1 MVKTITK
8 IGNSAGIILDQ
19 TLLEL
24 AHLKVGDEVDIT
36 VDSTSG
42 MMRVTSKQPF
52 VSREDAAAMA
62 QEFITKNDE
71 LFRRLA

>member
-24 AHLKVGDEVDIT
+24 AHLKVGDEVDVS
-36 VDSTSG
+36 VDS
-42 MMRVTSKQPF
+42 RP
-52 VSREDAAAMA
+52 
-62 QEFITKNDE
+62 
-71 LFRRLA
+71 RRGQALP

>member
-24 AHLKVGDEVDIT
+24 AHLKVGDEVDVS
-36 VDSTSG
+36 VDSQSG
-42 MMRVTSKQPF
+42 MMRITSSRPF

-62 QEFITKNDE
+62 REFITKNDE